1 MSNSNVNDILS
12 QKFILG
18 LNAALSM
25 ENSGLERLQGRI
37 QETILP
43 TVKQQLEHHAQ
54 ETAEHQKRLQQL
66 ITSMGGQP
74 TQEKLGLPVPKFS
87 DDMLN
92 KLNNT
97 MSKEDMELKRAEED
111 LIIENAEVACY
122 HMLIQKAKMAGGQF
136 QAAADTLSLNM
147 QDESKM
153 IDWIKNNSLDMLT
166 QLWPKIQS
174 STASN
179 SSSNS

>member
-1 MSNSNVNDILS
+1 MSNSNDVLS
-12 QKFILG
+12 QKFLLG
-18 LNAALSM
+18 LNGALAM

-43 TVKQQLEHHAQ
+43 SVRQQLEHHAQ
-54 ETAEHQKRLQQL
+54 ETVEHQKRLTQL

-74 TQEKLGLPVPKFS
+74 TQEKLGLPIPKFS
-87 DDMLN
+87 DEMLN

-97 MSKEDMELKRAEED
+97 MAKEDWELKRAEED
-111 LIIENAEVACY
+111 LIIENAELSCY
-122 HMLIQKAKMAGGQF
+122 HMLIQKAKMAGDQF
-136 QAAADTLSLNM
+136 QTAADTLSLNL

-153 IDWIKNNSLDMLT
+153 IDWIKNNTSDMLT

-174 STASN
+174 ATASN
-179 SSSNS
+179 G